1 MSPECANFLGIDGFK
16 ASVDENGMC
25 SVLVYMK
32 SKTRKGTLVNKI
44 GLWNKS
50 PAKNMDIILE
60 DPGDGVMVHV
70 ADGKFTSLFWKDDV
84 IVKSIVAGL
93 EGKTRE
99 FVSWGKE
106 VGVLDRKWLA
116 SLAGRVDDVGA
127 VGGAGVDDGVNDG
140 QREDL
145 QAEDDG
151 GAGGVEDRED
161 APGGGGGV
169 VVEELAVQNG
179 VNRERAQHFE
189 HMSFALRGHMG
200 AAQRQANA
208 PTRKRNQEL
217 EKDNEW
223 LKGQLSDAVQG
234 EVIPMLRDIQSRLPE
249 APSGH

>member
-1 MSPECANFLGIDGFK
+1 MSSECANFLGIDGFK
-16 ASVDENGMC
+16 ASLDDNGMC
-25 SVLVYMK
+25 SVFVHMK
-32 SKTRKGTLVNKI
+32 GLTRKGTLVNKI
-44 GLWNKS
+44 ELWNKS
-50 PAKNMDIILE
+50 TKRNMSITLR
-60 DPGDGVMVHV
+60 DPGDGVIVHTS
-70 ADGKFTSLFWKDDV
+70 DGKFIREFWMDDV
-84 IVKSIVAGL
+84 IMKNIVAGL

-127 VGGAGVDDGVNDG
+127 VGGAGVDDGVDDG

-145 QAEDDG
+145 QAEDDSG
-151 GAGGVEDRED
+151 VGGVEDRED
-161 APGGGGGV
+161 APGDGGV

-189 HMSFALRGHMG
+189 HMSFALRGRMG

-223 LKGQLSDAVQG
+223 LKEQLSDAVQG